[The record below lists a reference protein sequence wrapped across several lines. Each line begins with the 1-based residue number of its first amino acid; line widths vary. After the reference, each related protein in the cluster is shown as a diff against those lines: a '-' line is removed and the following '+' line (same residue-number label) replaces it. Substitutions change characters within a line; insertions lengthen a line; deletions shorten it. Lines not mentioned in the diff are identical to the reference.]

1 MSSKEGQTVI
11 EFRDVVRTYGEGEA
25 LQYAVNHI
33 NFTIDKGEFVV
44 ILGQSGAGKS
54 TVLNMLG
61 GMDQPTEGEVIIDGA
76 TISNMRDKQL
86 SDYRAEKI
94 GFIFQFYNLIPTLT
108 AYENVALTKSIVKN
122 AASADEM
129 LAAVGLA
136 DHKDKFPSQLSG
148 GEQQRVSIARALA
161 KKPQII
167 LGDEPTGALDSET
180 GVIVLELLQ
189 KLGKEHGNTVVIV
202 THNADI
208 AKCAD
213 KVIRMKNGKISE
225 IVINENSL
233 PVRAVSYTHL
243 DVYKRQLFLQIVYG
257 RTQSAFSEDGLAIG
271 AGLEDLGKGLRSQ
284 VGTMYGTLAKGPRY
298 LEMAEGYVTG
308 IALDEHDE
316 IIGYQFVS
324 LGKMTDFIK
333 SGDTP
338 TEAWE
343 KAKGQ
348 YGRVADAAKIID
360 PRKE

>member
-1 MSSKEGQTVI
+1 MSEFVVMKNVKKTYKMGEVMIHAVDGVDI
-11 EFRDVVRTYGEGEA
+11 EI
-25 LQYAVNHI
+25 H
-33 NFTIDKGEFVV
+33 KGEFAV
-44 ILGQSGAGKS
+44 IVGPSGAGKT

-61 GMDQPTEGEVIIDGA
+61 GMDRVTSGKVIVDGRD
-76 TISNMRDKQL
+76 ISLYNSRQLTKYRRD
-86 SDYRAEKI
+86 DI
-94 GFIFQFYNLIPTLT
+94 GFVFQFYNLIPTLT

-225 IVINENSL
+225 IVINENPL
-233 PVRAVSYTHL
+233 PVREV
-243 DVYKRQLFLQIVYG
+243 
-257 RTQSAFSEDGLAIG
+257 E
-271 AGLEDLGKGLRSQ
+271 
-284 VGTMYGTLAKGPRY
+284 
-298 LEMAEGYVTG
+298 
-308 IALDEHDE
+308 
-316 IIGYQFVS
+316 
-324 LGKMTDFIK
+324 
-333 SGDTP
+333 
-338 TEAWE
+338 W
-343 KAKGQ
+343 
-348 YGRVADAAKIID
+348 
-360 PRKE
+360 